1 MKFKWKI
8 HHVKKLSLFNLD
20 KIRLIILAPNGFY
33 FFVTKIDYSYWGESL
48 KNIEKGKGKICA
60 QIKSQTISYLNVFS
74 DGFGSFRDS
83 VSGEFSWE
91 DELDSW
97 LNLSGWK
104 SSSLVESNEL
114 WSFSGDS
121 VESVVD
127 ERVHDVHG
135 FLWDSDIWV
144 DLFKDLVDIDWES
157 LNSSSSGFSVS
168 ASSGGGSLGHFSCLN
183 IIYKIQPSIF

>member
-1 MKFKWKI
+1 MVHKLKAKI
-8 HHVKKLSLFNLD
+8 
-20 KIRLIILAPNGFY
+20 
-33 FFVTKIDYSYWGESL
+33 
-48 KNIEKGKGKICA
+48 
-60 QIKSQTISYLNVFS
+60 ISYLNVFG
-74 DGFGSFRDS
+74 DGFSSFRDG

-97 LNLSGWK
+97 LDLTRWE

-135 FLWDSDIWV
+135 FLWDSDVWV
-144 DLFKDLVDIDWES
+144 DLLEDLVDVDWEGF
-157 LNSSSSGFSVS
+157 NSSSSGFLVS
-168 ASSGGGSLGHFSCLN
+168 SFSGSGSLGHFISFN
-183 IIYKIQPSIF
+183 FFYNPSITFKI